1 MKNFPSLFTPTKAG
15 NLGCLPSNPVEKLA
29 RQHSWIKA
37 DVMVEG
43 LAQLKILK
51 KKLKKKMILKNSR
64 KSKLVMDS

>member
-1 MKNFPSLFTPTKAG
+1 MKNFPSLFTLTKAG

-37 DVMVEG
+37 DVMIEG

-51 KKLKKKMILKNSR
+51 KKLKKNDIKKQQ
-64 KSKLVMDS
+64 KK